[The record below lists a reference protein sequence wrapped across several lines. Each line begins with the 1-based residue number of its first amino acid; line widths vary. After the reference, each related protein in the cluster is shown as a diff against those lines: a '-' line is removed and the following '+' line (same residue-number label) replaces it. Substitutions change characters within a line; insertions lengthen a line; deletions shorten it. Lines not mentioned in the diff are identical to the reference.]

1 MAKRK
6 HLLSRQY
13 LETSDEEATLVEWV
27 QLQDSFRMPLD
38 GISDEF
44 KLKIAKTLINLYGDK
59 ILQAMYR
66 DDPDLSQVERY
77 EKMLDEI
84 LL

>member
-1 MAKRK
+1 M
-6 HLLSRQY
+6 LSRQY
-13 LETSDEEATLVEWV
+13 LETNEDEATLVEWV

-44 KLKIAKTLINLYGDK
+44 KLKIAKTLINMYGDK